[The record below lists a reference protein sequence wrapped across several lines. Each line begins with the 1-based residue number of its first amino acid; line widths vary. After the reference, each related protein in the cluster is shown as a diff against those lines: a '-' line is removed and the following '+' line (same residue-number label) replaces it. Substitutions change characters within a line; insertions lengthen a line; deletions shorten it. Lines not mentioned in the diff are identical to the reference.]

1 MRIRS
6 SRLDALPPFVF
17 AEVDRKRRAK
27 AATGADIIN
36 LGIGDPDRPT
46 PRFIIEA
53 MQQAVAKPENHP
65 YAYGGGTTLFRE
77 AAARFMLKRF
87 NVNVDPAKHIL
98 CCIGSKE
105 GLAHLPIAVADP
117 GDTICV
123 PAIHY
128 PVYSTTAS
136 FAGLNVHFMPMT
148 EANNWTPEFEDIP
161 GDVRARTRL
170 VISNHPNNP
179 TGSCV
184 GIDFYE
190 EQVRYASAHSL
201 IAASDQAYSEVYFEE
216 RPPSLWQAP
225 SANPDSTYAIEFH
238 SLSKTFNMTGWRVAF
253 AVGHPEIIAA
263 LASVKS
269 NYDSGCFAAVQEA
282 GATALD
288 RYDHPDVAGIREVYR
303 DRRDAL
309 VPGLRALGCAVEPP
323 KAGFFCWAKC
333 PAGWDSTRFADR
345 ALEEAAVV
353 VVPGAGFS
361 PAARDYFR
369 IALTVETPRL
379 REAIERLTRL
389 NWKL

>member
-1 MRIRS
+1 MRVRS
-6 SRLDALPPFVF
+6 HRLDALPPFVF

-46 PRFIIEA
+46 PRFIVQA
-53 MQQAVAKPENHP
+53 MQQAVTRPENHP
-65 YAYGGGTTLFRE
+65 YAYGGGTKKFRE
-77 AAARFMLKRF
+77 AAARFMQKRF
-87 NVNVDPAKHIL
+87 GVSVDPARHVL

-136 FAGLNVHFMPMT
+136 FAGLHVHFMPMT
-148 EANNWTPEFEDIP
+148 EANRWTPDFEEIP
-161 GDVRARTRL
+161 HNVRAGTRL

-184 GIDFYE
+184 GVDFYE
-190 EQVRYASAHSL
+190 RQVRFAGAHGM
-201 IAASDQAYSEVYFEE
+201 IAVSDQAYSEIYFEE

-225 SANPDSTYAIEFH
+225 SAKIDSTHALEFH

-253 AVGHPEIIAA
+253 AVGHPEVIAA
-263 LASVKS
+263 LASVKT

-282 GATALD
+282 GAEALD
-288 RYDHPDVAGIREVYR
+288 HFDHPDVAGIREVYR
-303 DRRDAL
+303 ERREAL
-309 VPGLRALGCAVEPP
+309 IPGLRALGCTVDPP
-323 KAGFFCWAKC
+323 KAGFFCWARC
-333 PAGWDSTRFADR
+333 PAGWDSMRFADR
-345 ALEEAAVV
+345 ALDEASVV
-353 VVPGAGFS
+353 IVPGAGFS
-361 PAARDYFR
+361 PAAKDYFR

-379 REAIERLTRL
+379 REAMERLAGLR
-389 NWKL
+389 W